1 MKTIG
6 VIAGVSWESSID
18 YYRILNEEVS
28 RRLGGLHSARIAM
41 YSVDFEDVE
50 GPLSAGRRDQAAAK
64 IVEAGKSIQ
73 SAGADFFIICSNTMG
88 MFTPDVEKAT
98 GMKGI
103 FIADA
108 VGKAIKEKG
117 MKKVALLGTRFTMEE
132 TFYRNVLVE
141 RYGLEPMIPD
151 DEGRK
156 IVDDIIWHEL
166 CLGII
171 KDKYKEKL

>member
-50 GPLSAGRRDQAAAK
+50 GPLSAGRRDEAAAT

-73 SAGADFFIICSNTMG
+73 SAEPIFFIICSNTMG
-88 MFTPDVEKAT
+88 MFTPDVKRPRE
-98 GMKGI
+98 
-103 FIADA
+103 
-108 VGKAIKEKG
+108 
-117 MKKVALLGTRFTMEE
+117 
-132 TFYRNVLVE
+132 
-141 RYGLEPMIPD
+141 
-151 DEGRK
+151 
-156 IVDDIIWHEL
+156 
-166 CLGII
+166 
-171 KDKYKEKL
+171 

>member
-50 GPLSAGRRDQAAAK
+50 GPLSAGRRDQAAAT

-73 SAGADFFIICSNTMG
+73 SAGADFSSSVPIPWECSLRML
-88 MFTPDVEKAT
+88 
-98 GMKGI
+98 
-103 FIADA
+103 
-108 VGKAIKEKG
+108 
-117 MKKVALLGTRFTMEE
+117 KKPRE
-132 TFYRNVLVE
+132 
-141 RYGLEPMIPD
+141 
-151 DEGRK
+151 
-156 IVDDIIWHEL
+156 
-166 CLGII
+166 
-171 KDKYKEKL
+171 